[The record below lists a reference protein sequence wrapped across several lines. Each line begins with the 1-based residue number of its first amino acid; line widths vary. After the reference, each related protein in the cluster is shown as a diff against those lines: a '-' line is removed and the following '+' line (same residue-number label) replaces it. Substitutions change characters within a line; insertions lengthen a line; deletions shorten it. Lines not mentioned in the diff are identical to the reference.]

1 MELQSDVPTTRETQR
16 AYKEASIKAG
26 ESSDQNMMYLKY
38 SVDTV
43 TGITF
48 KSREHSHLSGTK
60 QRKASKGC

>member
-26 ESSDQNMMYLKY
+26 ETSHQNMMHLKC

-43 TGITF
+43 TGI
-48 KSREHSHLSGTK
+48 KHQKDAEKIIHIK
-60 QRKASKGC
+60 